1 MATAL
6 IDAEKQATAHSTA
19 ANESMARTAKA
30 TASTDY
36 YDLIGTIA
44 LERRRMRNSSEAAA
58 D

>member
-6 IDAEKQATAHSTA
+6 IDAEKQATASGTA
-19 ANESMARTAKA
+19 ANESMGRAAKA

-44 LERRRMRNSSEAAA
+44 LERRRVRNSAEATAE
-58 D
+58 